1 MPKPWGATDLRPWS
15 DFHPDAGPIGEI
27 WFERAGRPAIPP
39 ALLLKLLFA
48 QEALSIQVH
57 PDDAYAQSIGQP
69 HGKTEA
75 WYVLQA
81 APDAAV
87 AVGLTR
93 PLSAGQLRAAIAD
106 GSIRDLVDW
115 RPAAKGEAVFVPA
128 GTIHAIGAGLVV
140 AEIQQAG
147 DTTFRLFD
155 PGHHRELH
163 VDHAV
168 AAARAAPAD
177 RQAGVRRLSEARLL
191 LVASP
196 YFVLEQIDFAPASAW
211 ELDAARE
218 TWFLV
223 LEGHARIGRLE
234 IWAGD
239 AVFLED
245 ERTAVTV
252 GPGGL
257 KGLVAYAGAEPS
269 PDLLHDLD
277 TRDTGRPIALF
288 HPAPLHHIGA
298 ALAPVRPTEKLP

>member
-27 WFERAGRPAIPP
+27 WFERAGRPAAPP

-48 QEALSIQVH
+48 REALSIQVH

-81 APDAAV
+81 TPDAAV

-115 RPAAKGEAVFVPA
+115 RPAAKGEAVYVPA

-163 VDHAV
+163 ADQAV
-168 AAARAAPAD
+168 AAAQAAPAD

-191 LVASP
+191 LVTSP
-196 YFVLEQIDFAPASAW
+196 YFVLEQIDFAPESAW

-239 AVFLED
+239 AVFLEG

-257 KGLVAYAGAEPS
+257 KGLLAYAGAEPC

-277 TRDTGRPIALF
+277 TRATGAPIALF
-288 HPAPLHHIGA
+288 HPTPLHPPGA
-298 ALAPVRPTEKLP
+298 APATARSTEKLP